1 VGTDQGLGGRRERK
15 DLLIGINV
23 VAVIILLGVLIF
35 VHELG
40 HFLVAKWSGVGV
52 LKFSLG
58 FGPRLFGRKIGETE
72 YVLSAIPLG
81 GYVKMLGE
89 SEDEEE
95 LSPEDEKRSF
105 LKQPVFKRIGIVA
118 AGPLSNFLFA
128 IFAFAVVYGIGV
140 PVSTSMV
147 GVVQEGGAAFEA
159 GLLSGDVIT
168 AINDREISRWSELAS
183 VVDESRGERLKIQI
197 DRGSKVFDVYV
208 TPQPVKS
215 KNVFGEEIDTFRI
228 GVGISDETVVERK
241 SPIGALVTGTQQTWG
256 WTKLTCLG
264 MVKILQ
270 GIVSPKELGGPILIA
285 QMAGSQVRKGLVP
298 FIFLM
303 AVLSVNLGVLNLLPV
318 PVLDGGHIAFFLVEA
333 VTGRAVS
340 MRWREIAQQVGF
352 FLLILL
358 MIFVFYNDIA
368 RILGY

>member
-1 VGTDQGLGGRRERK
+1 MGADQGPGGRRERK

-23 VAVIILLGVLIF
+23 VSVIILLGVLIF

-58 FGPRLFGRKIGETE
+58 FGPRLLGRKIGETE
-72 YVLSAIPLG
+72 YILSAIPLG

-95 LSPEDEKRSF
+95 LPPDDEKRSF
-105 LKQPVFKRIGIVA
+105 LKQHVLKRIAIVA

-128 IFAFAVVYGIGV
+128 ILAFAVVYAIGV

-147 GVVQEGGAAFEA
+147 GTVQEGGAAFEA
-159 GLLSGDVIT
+159 GVLSGDIIV
-168 AINDREISRWSELAS
+168 AINDTGISRWSELAGA
-183 VVDESRGERLKIQI
+183 VDESKGERLKVQI
-197 DRGSKVFDVYV
+197 NRDSRVFDLYMI
-208 TPQPVKS
+208 PQLVKS
-215 KNVFGEEIDTFRI
+215 KNVFGEEIDTYRI
-228 GVGISDETVVERK
+228 GVGISDETVVEK
-241 SPIGALVTGTQQTWG
+241 KGPVGAIAAGTQQTWG

-270 GIVSPKELGGPILIA
+270 GVVSPKELGGPILIA

-318 PVLDGGHIAFFLVEA
+318 PVLDGGHIAFFLIEA

-368 RILGY
+368 RIMGY